1 MPLVLLKNTDWY
13 NDLDANRTTKMQHTT
28 IKSLLENAIKELNY
42 LEDKIMST
50 KIKSEIKLTARQV
63 LMILLLFLK
72 NKTKS
77 KEK

>member
-13 NDLDANRTTKMQHTT
+13 NDLDANRTTRINNTT

-42 LEDKIMST
+42 LEDKTKST

-63 LMILLLFLK
+63 LMILLRF
-72 NKTKS
+72 
-77 KEK
+77 